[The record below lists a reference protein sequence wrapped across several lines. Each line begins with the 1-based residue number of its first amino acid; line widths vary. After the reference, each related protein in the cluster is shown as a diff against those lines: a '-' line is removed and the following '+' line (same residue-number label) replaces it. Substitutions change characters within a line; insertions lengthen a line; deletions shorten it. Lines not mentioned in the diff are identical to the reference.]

1 MGSKPFVVAGIPAYN
16 EERSIARVI
25 VKAMNYVDR
34 VIVCDDGSTDMTGEI
49 AERLGAE
56 VIRHERNLGYGA
68 ALASLFRRAREAD
81 ADVLVILDADGQH
94 NPDDIPRLVK
104 PVLNGE
110 SDIVSGSRF
119 LSEKNDMPGYRK
131 WGINRITRLANLASY
146 EGITDAQ
153 SGFRA
158 FGRKAIHAIM
168 PVEQGM
174 GASVEILMKAKDAG
188 LRMKEIPVKINYDV
202 EEPSSHNPL
211 YHGVDVV
218 MSIVKHLSIRH
229 PLIFYG
235 IPGFLALVVAG
246 FFWVW
251 TLQSFAVARQVITN
265 VALIAIGATIV
276 GLMLLTA
283 SIILWVL
290 VSVIKEARNP

>member
-1 MGSKPFVVAGIPAYN
+1 LDSKPFIVAGIPAYN

-56 VIRHERNLGYGA
+56 VIRHERNMGYGA

-104 PVLNGE
+104 PVLDGE
-110 SDIVSGSRF
+110 SDIVCGSRF
-119 LSEKNDMPGYRK
+119 LSEENDMPDYRR
-131 WGINRITRLANLASY
+131 WGINRITKLVNLTSY

-158 FGRKAIHAIM
+158 YGRKAIHAIM

-188 LRMKEIPVKINYDV
+188 LRMKEIPLKVNYDV

-251 TLQSFAVARQVITN
+251 TLQSFAATRQVITN

-276 GLMLLTA
+276 GLMLLTT

-290 VSVIKEARNP
+290 VSVIRERK

>member
-1 MGSKPFVVAGIPAYN
+1 MDSKPFIVAGIPAYN

-34 VIVCDDGSTDMTGEI
+34 VIVCDDGSTDMTAEI

-94 NPDDIPRLVK
+94 DPDDIPRLIK
-104 PVLNGE
+104 PVLDGE
-110 SDIVSGSRF
+110 SDIVCGSRF
-119 LSEKNDMPGYRK
+119 LSEENDMPGYRR
-131 WGINRITRLANLASY
+131 WGINRITRLVNLTSY
-146 EGITDAQ
+146 EGLTDAQ

-158 FGRKAIHAIM
+158 YGRKAIHAIM

-235 IPGFLALVVAG
+235 IPGFLALVIAG

-251 TLQSFAVARQVITN
+251 TLQSFAATRQVITN

-276 GLMLLTA
+276 GLMLLTT

-290 VSVIKEARNP
+290 VSVIRERK

>member
-1 MGSKPFVVAGIPAYN
+1 MAEDKPFIVAGIPAYN

-25 VKAMNYVDR
+25 VKAMNYVDK

-56 VIRHERNLGYGA
+56 VIRHERNMGYGA

-81 ADVLVILDADGQH
+81 ADVLVVLDADGQH
-94 NPDDIPRLVK
+94 DPDDIPRLVK
-104 PVLNGE
+104 PVLDGE
-110 SDIVSGSRF
+110 CDIVCGSRF
-119 LSEKNDMPGYRK
+119 LSEKNDMPGYRR
-131 WGINRITRLANLASY
+131 WGINRITRLANLTSY

-158 FGRKAIHAIM
+158 YGWKAIRAIM

-188 LRMKEIPVKINYDV
+188 LRMKELSVKVDYDV

-235 IPGFLALVVAG
+235 IPGFLALVVAV

-251 TLQSFAVARQVITN
+251 TLQSFAATRQVITN

-276 GLMLLTA
+276 GLMLLTT

-290 VSVIKEARNP
+290 VSVIRERE

>member
-94 NPDDIPRLVK
+94 DPDDIPRLVK
-104 PVLNGE
+104 PVLDGE
-110 SDIVSGSRF
+110 SDIVCGSRF
-119 LSEKNDMPGYRK
+119 LSEENDMPGYRR
-131 WGINRITRLANLASY
+131 WGINRITRLVNLTSY
-146 EGITDAQ
+146 EGLTDAQ

-158 FGRKAIHAIM
+158 YGRKAIHAIM

-188 LRMKEIPVKINYDV
+188 LRMKEIPLKVNYDV

-235 IPGFLALVVAG
+235 IPGFLALILAAG
-246 FFWVW
+246 FWIW
-251 TLQSFAVARQVITN
+251 TLQTFAATRQVITN
-265 VALIAIGATIV
+265 IALMAIGTTIV
-276 GLMLLTA
+276 GLMLLTT

-290 VSVIKEARNP
+290 VSVIRERV